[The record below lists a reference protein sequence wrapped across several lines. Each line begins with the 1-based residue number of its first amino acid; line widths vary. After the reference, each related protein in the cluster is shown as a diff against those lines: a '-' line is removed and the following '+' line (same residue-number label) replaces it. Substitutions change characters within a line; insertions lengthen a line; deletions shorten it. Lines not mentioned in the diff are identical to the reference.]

1 MLEDLDV
8 TILVIAGINTHACI
22 RTAAVDAFMRDM
34 RVFIPVECV
43 ASYDS
48 DRHAETLDY
57 FSKRIAAVV
66 PLSEMIERI
75 EGGELNF
82 QFSS

>member
-1 MLEDLDV
+1 
-8 TILVIAGINTHACI
+8 
-22 RTAAVDAFMRDM
+22 VDAFMRDM

-57 FSKRIAAVV
+57 FSRRIASVL
-66 PLSEMIERI
+66 PLSDMIEQI

-82 QFSS
+82 QFSA